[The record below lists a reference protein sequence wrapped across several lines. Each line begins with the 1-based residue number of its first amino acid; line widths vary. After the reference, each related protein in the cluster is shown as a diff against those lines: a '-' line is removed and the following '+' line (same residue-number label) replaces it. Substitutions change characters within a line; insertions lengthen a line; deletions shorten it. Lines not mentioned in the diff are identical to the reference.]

1 MLLGTAGAGKSSL
14 KRGLMHLPFD
24 SNIDSTIVAN
34 IESVSTIRPVDYQ
47 WATAEWRELTADD
60 ELDELSQLVAHIQR
74 RPEAVLSNEAAV
86 SRYPL
91 LQSIIPSELEDRE
104 LVTVDTT
111 IEDTVNQRSPL
122 DFYPSLRYITP
133 SEFVFQKQ
141 IVNEIVA
148 DAMKRAISKPPVD
161 RKPQPLLHV
170 WDCGGQPQFLEVLPA
185 FLTSRTMFLL
195 LFDASEYFNNR
206 WTSVHYQQG
215 RKCSGEEV
223 NITILERLHKWMA
236 SIHAHLARFQKGA
249 LPDYPRMIAIGTR
262 GDKLSSE
269 KKDEIIENL
278 MHSIKKKAFVNI
290 FKRVCI
296 VDNTTAGM
304 GDEEDETY
312 KYLREEIYRL
322 ASEKLIVKTPIKWVL
337 FRKVLLVL
345 VRESK
350 NIITLSE
357 ACAIGM
363 DCKIDAED
371 VPKVLMFYHD
381 LGVIL
386 FYPHIQCLR
395 DKVILSPKWFVDCL
409 GKVLTLQESNDGENL
424 QMWELLHEKGI
435 LVEPLYKA
443 VWSKCEGIGP
453 EEMIQLLVQFRL
465 AVEVK
470 TNLFYDPNVKQ
481 FFLPAALRK
490 FTDDTSSDPKASS
503 LHITFA
509 TGYVT
514 PGFFTHLVATMPDS
528 PNCDFYFHKL
538 FHNRVTFQFSG
549 THVVLT
555 ELPCAIQ
562 VDVLH
567 EDETSNT
574 EKQNICHDVKVCTFC
589 IHYTKTLSRSSF
601 NQCKCILYTPTL
613 SSSYTLSLNVLC
625 VCTHFYITY
634 SATVCLPIL

>member
-1 MLLGTAGAGKSSL
+1 MLLGSAGAGKSSL
-14 KRGLMHLPFD
+14 KRGLMHFPFD

-47 WATAEWRELTADD
+47 WATAEWRELTPDD
-60 ELDELSQLVAHIQR
+60 ELDELSQLLAHIPSR
-74 RPEAVLSNEAAV
+74 TETVPTNEAAV
-86 SRYPL
+86 SLYPS
-91 LQSIIPSELEDRE
+91 LQSIIPSELAIEKQKM
-104 LVTVDTT
+104 VTVDT
-111 IEDTVNQRSPL
+111 
-122 DFYPSLRYITP
+122 
-133 SEFVFQKQ
+133 
-141 IVNEIVA
+141 IVA
-148 DAMKRAISKPPVD
+148 DVIEQAMSKRYK
-161 RKPQPLLHV
+161 KPQPLLHV
-170 WDCGGQPQFLEVLPA
+170 WDCGGQPQFLELLPA

-195 LFDASEYFNNR
+195 LFDASVDFNNR

-215 RKCSGEEV
+215 RKFSGEEV
-223 NITILERLHKWMA
+223 NITVLELLHKWMA
-236 SIHAHLARFQKGA
+236 SIHAHLARFQKGV

-269 KKDEIIENL
+269 TKDEISENL
-278 MHSIKKKAFVNI
+278 MHSIKEKAFANI
-290 FKRVCI
+290 LKRVCI

-304 GDEEDETY
+304 GDKEDETY
-312 KYLREEIYRL
+312 KYLRAEIYKL
-322 ASEKLIVKTPIKWVL
+322 ASEKLVVETPIKWVL
-337 FRKVLLVL
+337 FRKVLQVL

-357 ACAIGM
+357 ACAIGV

-371 VPKVLMFYHD
+371 VPKVLMFYHE

-386 FYPHIQCLR
+386 FYPHIQGLR

-409 GKVLTLQESNDGENL
+409 GKVLTLQESSDCEHL

-435 LVEPLYKA
+435 LVEPLYRA
-443 VWSKCEGIGP
+443 VWRNCEGIEPDGII
-453 EEMIQLLVQFRL
+453 ELLVQFRL

-470 TNLFYDPNVKQ
+470 TNLFYDPDVTQ

-490 FTDDTSSDPKASS
+490 FTDDTSSNPKASS

-514 PGFFTHLVATMPDS
+514 PGFFTRLVATMPDS
-528 PNCDFYFHKL
+528 PKCDLYFHKLITL

-549 THVVLT
+549 THVVFT
-555 ELPCAIQ
+555 ELPSAIQ
-562 VDVLH
+562 VDVIH

-589 IHYTKTLSRSSF
+589 IHCTISFLDIFSSS
-601 NQCKCILYTPTL
+601 ILYTTK
-613 SSSYTLSLNVLC
+613 C
-625 VCTHFYITY
+625 
-634 SATVCLPIL
+634 